1 MTSGGKKNDM
11 IDVQFTQDPSQNK
24 DGGCSRER
32 ERETGRETKREIEII
47 YIIDV
52 PRILHRM
59 KMIGRERMK
68 KPVIQIIVE
77 DMCHVREKEEVEVCL
92 GFLMPQYLQCCNN
105 IK

>member
-1 MTSGGKKNDM
+1 M
-11 IDVQFTQDPSQNK
+11 
-24 DGGCSRER
+24 RER
-32 ERETGRETKREIEII
+32 EREII

-59 KMIGRERMK
+59 KMIERERERMK
-68 KPVIQIIVE
+68 KPIIQIIVE
-77 DMCHVREKEEVEVCL
+77 DMCHVREREEVEVCL